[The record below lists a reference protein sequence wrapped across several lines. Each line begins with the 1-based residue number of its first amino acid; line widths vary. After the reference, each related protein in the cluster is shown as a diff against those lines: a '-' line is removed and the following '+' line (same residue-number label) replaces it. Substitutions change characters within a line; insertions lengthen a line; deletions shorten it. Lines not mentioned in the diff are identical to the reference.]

1 MDNKIKN
8 VGLIEKI
15 TLYSKKVNLSSEKKE
30 ILNSFLAEGF
40 PTTKNEEWKY
50 TSLKKII
57 SEDYSIN
64 ATGKNISD
72 IDITKHGL
80 GFNNKIVFVDG
91 VLVMSPSIKNIAITD
106 HSDFKSNDFDP
117 ISKLNYSLGKS
128 GYTIS
133 ISDNSII
140 DTPIEIL
147 FFNTVERNFM
157 QYRNTLSIG
166 KNSEVTFIEKIQNI
180 DCKTS
185 FINNFTQIDCDKN
198 SKITY
203 SKIQNNTSY
212 SRLIDSMNIYQKQDS
227 ICSINTLIFGGEF
240 IRNNLNFEQNGQNT
254 ESNMNGVSVLNN
266 SQLAD
271 NHTFVDHKSAHC
283 RSNEMYKGVYLDS
296 SRGVFNGKI
305 MVRQDSQKI
314 DAFQANNTLL
324 LSENATINSKPQ
336 LEIYADDVK
345 CSHGCTVGQLD
356 EAALF
361 YMRSRGIKLKEAQA
375 LLTYAFASE
384 AINNIDVDKVVELA
398 KSLLAEKL
406 NVKLD
411 FSL

>member
-1 MDNKIKN
+1 VKLLEKIKSYAKASN
-8 VGLIEKI
+8 I
-15 TLYSKKVNLSSEKKE
+15 SSEKKE
-30 ILNSFLAEGF
+30 ILALFLANGF

-57 SEDYSIN
+57 ADDYSIN
-64 ATGKNISD
+64 TVGKTISN
-72 IDITKHGL
+72 IDINKHSL
-80 GFNNKIVFVDG
+80 GFKHKIIFVDG
-91 VLVMSPSIKNIAITD
+91 VLLTKPSIKNVSISD
-106 HSDFKSNDFDP
+106 YSDFKPDGFDP
-117 ISKLNYSLGKS
+117 ISGLNYSLAKN

-133 ISDNSII
+133 VSDNSII
-140 DTPIEIL
+140 NTPIEIL
-147 FFNTVERNFM
+147 FFNTVEKNFM
-157 QYRNTLSIG
+157 QYRNILSIG
-166 KNSEVTFIEKIQNI
+166 KNSEATFVEKIQNI
-180 DCKTS
+180 DCNTS
-185 FINNFTQIDCDKN
+185 FINNFTRINCEKN
-198 SKITY
+198 SKIEY
-203 SKIQNNTSY
+203 SKVQNNTSS

-227 ICSINTLIFGGEF
+227 VCSINTLIFGGEF
-240 IRNNLNFEQNGQNT
+240 IRNNLDFEQNGQNT
-254 ESNMNGVSVLNN
+254 ESNMNGISVLNN

-271 NHTFVDHKSAHC
+271 NHTFVDHKSANC

-345 CSHGCTVGQLD
+345 CSHGCTIGQLD
-356 EAALF
+356 ESALF
-361 YMRSRGIKLKEAQA
+361 YMRSRGIKIKEAQA

-384 AINNIDVDKVVELA
+384 AINNINVEEVATLA
-398 KSLLAEKL
+398 KSLIAEKL
-406 NVKLD
+406 NVNLD